1 MKLNRKVIVSLSFY
15 FPIWMRCISVD
26 NRLEKQYNLVWPC
39 WEKGKVARVIAL
51 DGLNNGLNSRYT
63 CMVCYT
69 CIIRI
74 SLKWDSHLTSF
85 ASRWKVYLT
94 FLSTKQNVKQGFS
107 KNTFKIHTPTSNTYM
122 QFVSWKPFRNF
133 ARRVTIIWVFT
144 TLFVS

>member
-1 MKLNRKVIVSLSFY
+1 MYLFHSIFPSGWDAYLSTIGLKSNTILFDHVE
-15 FPIWMRCISVD
+15 R
-26 NRLEKQYNLVWPC
+26 
-39 WEKGKVARVIAL
+39 KGKVARVIAF

-69 CIIRI
+69 CVIRI

-94 FLSTKQNVKQGFS
+94 FLSTKQSVQQGFS